1 MNDDLSTE
9 KENEKDGE
17 KTTVQTN
24 DLDKISKD
32 KIKKRKKEVTKLK
45 ENIDKSVKFKSF
57 LTKIFKNKL
66 VVSLIILIIILL
78 LAIMFKSNKY
88 KKLIIE
94 YDSNIS
100 NLKKENEKLK
110 GENENLERQKLTIKD
125 NFSAYQTKMKPYEEL
140 QEKEAKEKLEKIK
153 QEEEKKKKEEKE
165 KKEAEEKAK
174 EEEKKKGYDTGITF
188 ENLARNPKN
197 YMYKKVKF
205 KAKVIQVIRG
215 QVEQYRVAIDN
226 DYKKVILVEYV
237 NKTGSNILE
246 NDKILLMGVS
256 DGEITYESTLH
267 AKITIPKV
275 LADSI
280 EVIN

>member
-9 KENEKDGE
+9 KENEKDRK
-17 KTTVQTN
+17 KTTLQTN
-24 DLDKISKD
+24 DLDKISK
-32 KIKKRKKEVTKLK
+32 KSKKENKEVTKLK
-45 ENIDKSVKFKSF
+45 ENIDKSIKIKSF
-57 LTKIFKNKL
+57 LTKILKNKL

-78 LAIMFKSNKY
+78 LTIMFENNKY
-88 KKLIIE
+88 KKLITE
-94 YDSNIS
+94 YDTNIS
-100 NLKKENEKLK
+100 NLKKENENLK
-110 GENENLERQKLTIKD
+110 RENENLERQKSAVKD
-125 NFSAYQTKMKPYEEL
+125 NFSAYQAKMKPYEEL

-153 QEEEKKKKEEKE
+153 QEEEKKKQEEKE

-188 ENLARNPKN
+188 ENLARNPKD

-215 QVEQYRVAIDN
+215 KVEQYRVAIDN
-226 DYKKVILVEYV
+226 DYKKVILVEYI

>member
-1 MNDDLSTE
+1 MNDDLSAE
-9 KENEKDGE
+9 KENEKDSE
-17 KTTVQTN
+17 KTTLQTN
-24 DLDKISKD
+24 DLDKISK
-32 KIKKRKKEVTKLK
+32 KAKKENKEVTKLK
-45 ENIDKSVKFKSF
+45 ENINKKVKFKSF
-57 LTKIFKNKL
+57 LTKILKNKL
-66 VVSLIILIIILL
+66 VISLIILIIILL
-78 LAIMFKSNKY
+78 LTIMFKSNKY
-88 KKLIIE
+88 KKLITE
-94 YDSNIS
+94 YDTNIS
-100 NLKKENEKLK
+100 NLKR
-110 GENENLERQKLTIKD
+110 ENENLERQKSAVKD
-125 NFSAYQTKMKPYEEL
+125 NFSAYQAKMKPYEEL

-153 QEEEKKKKEEKE
+153 QEEEKKK
-165 KKEAEEKAK
+165 
-174 EEEKKKGYDTGITF
+174 GYDTGITF
-188 ENLARNPKN
+188 ENLARNPKD

-226 DYKKVILVEYV
+226 DYKKVILVEYI

>member
-153 QEEEKKKKEEKE
+153 QEEEKKKKEEK
-165 KKEAEEKAK
+165 
-174 EEEKKKGYDTGITF
+174 KKGYDTGITF

>member
-1 MNDDLSTE
+1 
-9 KENEKDGE
+9 
-17 KTTVQTN
+17 
-24 DLDKISKD
+24 
-32 KIKKRKKEVTKLK
+32 
-45 ENIDKSVKFKSF
+45 
-57 LTKIFKNKL
+57 
-66 VVSLIILIIILL
+66 
-78 LAIMFKSNKY
+78 
-88 KKLIIE
+88 
-94 YDSNIS
+94 
-100 NLKKENEKLK
+100 
-110 GENENLERQKLTIKD
+110 
-125 NFSAYQTKMKPYEEL
+125 
-140 QEKEAKEKLEKIK
+140 
-153 QEEEKKKKEEKE
+153 
-165 KKEAEEKAK
+165 
-174 EEEKKKGYDTGITF
+174 
-188 ENLARNPKN
+188 
-197 YMYKKVKF
+197 MYKKVKF

>member
-1 MNDDLSTE
+1 MNDDLSAE
-9 KENEKDGE
+9 KENEKDRK
-17 KTTVQTN
+17 KTTLQTN
-24 DLDKISKD
+24 DLDKISK
-32 KIKKRKKEVTKLK
+32 KAKKENKEVTKLK
-45 ENIDKSVKFKSF
+45 ENIDKKVKFKSF
-57 LTKIFKNKL
+57 LTKILKNKL

-78 LAIMFKSNKY
+78 LTIMFENNKY
-88 KKLIIE
+88 KKLITE
-94 YDSNIS
+94 YDTNIS
-100 NLKKENEKLK
+100 NLKRENESLK
-110 GENENLERQKLTIKD
+110 RENENLERQKSAVKD
-125 NFSAYQTKMKPYEEL
+125 NFSAYQAKMKPYEEL

-153 QEEEKKKKEEKE
+153 Q
-165 KKEAEEKAK
+165 

-215 QVEQYRVAIDN
+215 KVEQYRVAIDN
-226 DYKKVILVEYV
+226 DYKKVILVEYI

>member
-9 KENEKDGE
+9 KENEKDSE
-17 KTTVQTN
+17 KTTLQTN
-24 DLDKISKD
+24 DLDKISK
-32 KIKKRKKEVTKLK
+32 KAKKENEEVTKLK
-45 ENIDKSVKFKSF
+45 ENIDKKVKFKSF

-66 VVSLIILIIILL
+66 VISLIILIIILL
-78 LAIMFKSNKY
+78 LTIMFENNKY
-88 KKLIIE
+88 KKLITE
-94 YDSNIS
+94 YDTNIS
-100 NLKKENEKLK
+100 NLKR
-110 GENENLERQKLTIKD
+110 ENENLERQKSAVKD
-125 NFSAYQTKMKPYEEL
+125 NFSAYQAKMKPYEEL

-153 QEEEKKKKEEKE
+153 QEEEKKKQEEKE

-226 DYKKVILVEYV
+226 DYKKVILVEYI